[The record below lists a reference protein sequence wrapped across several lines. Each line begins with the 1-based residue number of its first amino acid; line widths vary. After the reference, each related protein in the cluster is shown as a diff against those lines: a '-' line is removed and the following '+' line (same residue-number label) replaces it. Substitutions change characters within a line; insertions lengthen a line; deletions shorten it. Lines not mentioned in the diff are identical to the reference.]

1 MLKEVDTLSPGIISL
16 IVVAI
21 IVAVYLYAE
30 HKKSG
35 RYFGKGV
42 YLSRKEKQQ
51 LAFFKQIYT
60 PITEKIDLP
69 SINKDGYEFEDVAL
83 SAREIPYTPPIPEPA
98 DIKKLTKDQNVKIVV
113 IDQHGES
120 QRVWVRLTDAQY
132 PVFDGKLLNNPFDIE
147 ELEDGTKIRLH
158 SNHILQIES

>member
-1 MLKEVDTLSPGIISL
+1 MSPGIISL

-35 RYFGKGV
+35 RYFGKGD
-42 YLSRKEKQQ
+42 YLSRKERKQ

-69 SINKDGYEFEDVAL
+69 SIDKDGYEFEDVAL
-83 SAREIPYTPPIPEPA
+83 SAREIPYNPPIPEPA
-98 DIKKLTKDQNVKIVV
+98 DLKKLTKDQNVKIVI
-113 IDQHGES
+113 IDQQGEA
-120 QRVWVRLTDAQY
+120 QRVWVRITAAQY
-132 PVFDGKLLNNPFDIE
+132 PVFEGKLQNRPFDIE
-147 ELEDGTKIRLH
+147 GLDDETKIRLH
-158 SNHILQIES
+158 SNHIMQIET

>member
-1 MLKEVDTLSPGIISL
+1 MSPGIISL

-21 IVAVYLYAE
+21 IVAVYLYTE

-35 RYFGKGV
+35 RYFGKGD
-42 YLSRKEKQQ
+42 YLSRKERTQ

-83 SAREIPYTPPIPEPA
+83 SAREIPYSPPIPEPA
-98 DIKKLTKDQNVKIVV
+98 DLKKLTKDQNVKIVI
-113 IDQHGES
+113 IDQQGEA
-120 QRVWVRLTDAQY
+120 QRVWVRITAAQY
-132 PVFDGKLLNNPFDIE
+132 PVFEGKLQNHPFDI
-147 ELEDGTKIRLH
+147 DGLDDETKIRLH
-158 SNHILQIES
+158 SNHIMQIET